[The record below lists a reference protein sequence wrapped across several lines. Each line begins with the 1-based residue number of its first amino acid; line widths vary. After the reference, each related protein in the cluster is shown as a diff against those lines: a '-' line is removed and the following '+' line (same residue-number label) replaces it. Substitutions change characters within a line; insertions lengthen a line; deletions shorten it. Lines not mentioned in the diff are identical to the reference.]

1 MHKFKLITSKPEV
14 YGIKSEEVLKERSAQ
29 SNANAL
35 QVAQQVSD
43 LRVFTIQEV
52 ASILHCEVRAVR
64 HHLYEKRDLRYLKVG
79 REVRVREKDIIEFLE
94 HRLAPCIHDQ
104 GVLP

>member
-1 MHKFKLITSKPEV
+1 MASKQVTSNAEV
-14 YGIKSEEVLKERSAQ
+14 YGNNSEVSSVEHSADQ
-29 SNANAL
+29 NVHASLSSKIN
-35 QVAQQVSD
+35 SD
-43 LRVFTIQEV
+43 LRVFNIEEV
-52 ASILHCEVRAVR
+52 ASILHCEIRAVR

-94 HRLAPCIHDQ
+94 HRLAPCIYDQ